1 MKGRSLLAALMAL
14 CLFFSLAACGKTG
27 AGEQPG
33 DTAPTSSPVEEQG
46 PLAVELTSPS
56 GRPAAMTCDGS
67 TIYHLGQ
74 ADNALVVHSLD
85 VESGQWAE
93 VLRQDGALENAMQFF
108 ASAADGKLVVVIV
121 PEDAGS
127 ECGILCFDLSTGQLV
142 SQSSFD
148 RRGGL
153 NGILS
158 YEGRIMAWDA
168 YNGKVTILDPQG
180 RSEGSYSLGGAIQ
193 SVSCLAGT
201 PIVCYAMGDQVF
213 LGTMDLEGYQ
223 RIAEIT
229 IEQRCELSSISNSP
243 FLAGGNA
250 LYEFDMDAGHLEP
263 VLYWRDI
270 AGLPSPTQV
279 FSLDSSTVIG
289 YNEYYNT
296 LTKYD
301 LDAIPERQQI
311 TIGVMQYGAE
321 LEMAIAAFNSQ
332 SKEYVAR
339 LKIYGLS
346 EMDRF
351 LVDISSGNTL
361 DLVCTGLH
369 PDGTTLNYSTID
381 SGAFEDLLPYID
393 ADPQLSREAFLPQAL
408 EFMTDENGHMY
419 ELFCFMTVSSM
430 ISSKETARQISGPED
445 LLRLPAE
452 LPQGYALLGGINRD
466 SLLDYICQ
474 LASVYCV
481 DFEAG
486 RCDFSKGNFDKWLEL
501 YSSYKPYDFDVHDD
515 YLISVFST
523 VSFVGAESMRQRYGE
538 DYQYMGWPNGQ
549 GNIPLLS
556 GANGGYCMLA
566 SSQHKDAAWQLL
578 KTLLSVE
585 YDDIVAAI
593 MMPVMRDDFQQAIA
607 ALPDLNEKEGLDI
620 RPEDIEKLV
629 NLMEGPSLAPRTS
642 GIDAIIREE
651 AQKYAAG
658 QNSLDAAVASIQSRA
673 SIYMA
678 EQYG

>member
-74 ADNALVVHSLD
+74 ADNVLVVHSLD
-85 VESGQWAE
+85 VESGQWTE
-93 VLRQDGALENAMQFF
+93 VLRQDRALENAMQFF
-108 ASAADGKLVVVIV
+108 TSAADG
-121 PEDAGS
+121 
-127 ECGILCFDLSTGQLV
+127 
-142 SQSSFD
+142 
-148 RRGGL
+148 R
-153 NGILS
+153 
-158 YEGRIMAWDA
+158 
-168 YNGKVTILDPQG
+168 
-180 RSEGSYSLGGAIQ
+180 
-193 SVSCLAGT
+193 
-201 PIVCYAMGDQVF
+201 
-213 LGTMDLEGYQ
+213 
-223 RIAEIT
+223 
-229 IEQRCELSSISNSP
+229 
-243 FLAGGNA
+243 
-250 LYEFDMDAGHLEP
+250 
-263 VLYWRDI
+263 
-270 AGLPSPTQV
+270 
-279 FSLDSSTVIG
+279 
-289 YNEYYNT
+289 
-296 LTKYD
+296 
-301 LDAIPERQQI
+301 
-311 TIGVMQYGAE
+311 
-321 LEMAIAAFNSQ
+321 
-332 SKEYVAR
+332 
-339 LKIYGLS
+339 
-346 EMDRF
+346 
-351 LVDISSGNTL
+351 
-361 DLVCTGLH
+361 
-369 PDGTTLNYSTID
+369 
-381 SGAFEDLLPYID
+381 
-393 ADPQLSREAFLPQAL
+393 
-408 EFMTDENGHMY
+408 
-419 ELFCFMTVSSM
+419 
-430 ISSKETARQISGPED
+430 
-445 LLRLPAE
+445 AE

-501 YSSYKPYDFDVHDD
+501 YSGYKPYDFDAHDD

-593 MMPVMRDDFQQAIA
+593 MMPVMRDDFQEAIA

-658 QNSLDAAVASIQSRA
+658 QSSLDAAVASIQSRA

>member
-1 MKGRSLLAALMAL
+1 
-14 CLFFSLAACGKTG
+14 
-27 AGEQPG
+27 
-33 DTAPTSSPVEEQG
+33 
-46 PLAVELTSPS
+46 
-56 GRPAAMTCDGS
+56 
-67 TIYHLGQ
+67 
-74 ADNALVVHSLD
+74 
-85 VESGQWAE
+85 
-93 VLRQDGALENAMQFF
+93 MQFF
-108 ASAADGKLVVVIV
+108 ASAADGRLVVVIV
-121 PEDAGS
+121 PENAGS
-127 ECGILCFDLSTGQLV
+127 ECGILCFDLSTGQLA
-142 SQSSFD
+142 SQSTFD
-148 RRGGL
+148 KRGSL
-153 NGILS
+153 NGILG

-168 YNGKVTILDPQG
+168 YNGKVTILDTEG
-180 RSEGSYSLGGAIQ
+180 RSEGSYNLGGAIQ
-193 SVSCLAGT
+193 SVSCLTGT
-201 PIVCYAMGDQVF
+201 PVVCYAMGDQVF

-229 IEQRCELSSISNSP
+229 IEQRCELSSTSNSP

-361 DLVCTGLH
+361 DIVCTGLH
-369 PDGTTLNYSTID
+369 PDGTILNYSTID

-501 YSSYKPYDFDVHDD
+501 YSSYKPYDFDVHED

-593 MMPVMRDDFQQAIA
+593 MMPVMRDDFQEAIA

-658 QNSLDAAVASIQSRA
+658 QSSLDAAVASIQSRA

-678 EQYG
+678 